1 MGQGSKILNND
12 SIPIKE
18 IIPIFDEIDFFS
30 ETITAICESGLKF
43 NQGLNQHE
51 VVTIPKKNKSTGFFA
66 KLFHF
71 FE

>member
-30 ETITAICESGLKF
+30 ETITTICESGLKL
-43 NQGLNQHE
+43 NQGFNQHE
-51 VVTIPKKNKSTGFFA
+51 VVTISKRNKNTGFFA
-66 KLFHF
+66 KLYHL

>member
-12 SIPIKE
+12 AIPIKE

-30 ETITAICESGLKF
+30 ETITTICESGLKL

-51 VVTIPKKNKSTGFFA
+51 VVTIPKKNKSIGFFA